1 MSYEVE
7 VVIVKTKNGP
17 LRVNKSDYDADPKAY
32 GSLDA
37 EATET
42 AAASPPP
49 SVNTANTNVAP
60 QYFVSKEGRK
70 FFVMNLDGTKATG
83 TDIDADGYTTEDK
96 AREAMKSLT
105 GE

>member
-32 GSLDA
+32 GTLD
-37 EATET
+37 EGATEEAGNT
-42 AAASPPP
+42 PPP
-49 SVNTANTNVAP
+49 SINTTTSNVAP

-70 FFVMNLDGTKATG
+70 FFVMNLDGSKATG
-83 TDIDADGYTTEDK
+83 SAIDAEGYTTEDK
-96 AREAMKSLT
+96 AREAMKALT